1 MRQAGSAL
9 AHLLA
14 LLVLAGCAGAPPK
27 GSSSAAGARKGQGS
41 GLPHAGSGRGGYYQ
55 DDGPGDNLPPD
66 LDRIPDAQPRVE
78 PYAKANSRPYVVFG
92 TTYTPITHDLPFSQ
106 RGVGSWYGK
115 KFHDLPTASG
125 EPYDMYKMTAAHPT
139 LPIPSYAR
147 LTSMVSGKQ
156 VIVRINDR
164 GPFHASRVIDV
175 SYTAALQLGLL
186 GKGSH
191 ELFIE
196 RLLPAE
202 IERIRLSQRNGAPQ
216 AAAEQ
221 GPVTSAVSMPESA
234 PLAQLPAPLPPQLP
248 PPLPLPLPP
257 QATGP
262 TLLPV
267 VAPGIEPASMPVA
280 SGAGFYL
287 QLGAFAQADNAAA
300 ARVRLEP
307 YAPALGRLDVVQA
320 GAVHRLYGG
329 PFANREDALRAIE
342 GLPGALGLKPI
353 IVQR

>member
-9 AHLLA
+9 AHLLALLA

-139 LPIPSYAR
+139 LPIPSYVR
-147 LTSMVSGKQ
+147 LTSVDSGKQ

-164 GPFHASRVIDV
+164 GPFHAGRIVDV
-175 SYTAALQLGLL
+175 SYVAALKLGLL
-186 GKGSH
+186 AKGSH
-191 ELFIE
+191 DILLE
-196 RLLPAE
+196 RLLPAD
-202 IERIRLSQRNGAPQ
+202 IER
-216 AAAEQ
+216 
-221 GPVTSAVSMPESA
+221 M
-234 PLAQLPAPLPPQLP
+234 
-248 PPLPLPLPP
+248 
-257 QATGP
+257 
-262 TLLPV
+262 
-267 VAPGIEPASMPVA
+267 A
-280 SGAGFYL
+280 SGAAPPQPVRAPALAAVSPLSQPVPAGIAEMMLAEVPLPVSAPVPIPVPVPVPVSMSSSTALAADGVARGAYYL
-287 QLGAFAQADNAAA
+287 QLGAFSHAGNAEQMR
-300 ARVRLEP
+300 ARL
-307 YAPALGRLDVVQA
+307 APHAGTLVALDIVHSS
-320 GAVHRLYGG
+320 AVHRLYGG
-329 PFANREDALRAIE
+329 PFHSRAEAEQAAAALADALSLTPLVVWR
-342 GLPGALGLKPI
+342 
-353 IVQR
+353 